1 MHYFPCAFAT
11 VISKVFFFFF
21 LQFIKIIVFCKCTIL
36 ISENIHNLFIMAH
49 FNLWVKKQIYNF
61 SIQSLKR
68 FRFPPVL
75 LLI

>member
-11 VISKVFFFFF
+11 VISKDLFFF

-49 FNLWVKKQIYNF
+49 FNLWVKKTN
-61 SIQSLKR
+61 L
-68 FRFPPVL
+68 
-75 LLI
+75 